1 MADSPAVPRV
11 VLALL
16 SVLAGYVDSRTFL
29 ALFGLF
35 VAHVTGSF
43 GLAGT
48 QLVAAEPGRWVKLLA
63 MPVFLLACVVTTLM
77 VGSDWR
83 RRRPALA
90 AVLWLETAL
99 LAGLFIALL
108 VGTPLRG
115 PDTPAGLCA
124 SVCGLA
130 AMGVQSAFVRLILSG
145 PSTNVMTTNTTQLA
159 IEVTKLALAWRA
171 WRAQPADPAIAAELA
186 RAPVQFNALWPV
198 VLGFLTGTITGAF
211 AYAHFDLWS
220 VSAAVA
226 LAAGLALW
234 ARVSQAQRPA
244 PYLGARAA

>member
-1 MADSPAVPRV
+1 MANSPAVPGV

-16 SVLAGYVDSRTFL
+16 SVLAGYVDSCTFL

-43 GLAGT
+43 VLAGT

-63 MPVFLLACVVTTLM
+63 MPVFLLACVVTTMM
-77 VGSDWR
+77 VGSDSR

-90 AVLWLETAL
+90 KTAL

-108 VGTPLRG
+108 AGTPLRG
-115 PDTPAGLCA
+115 PDTPAGPCA

-130 AMGVQSAFVRLILSG
+130 AMGVQIAFVRPILSG
-145 PSTNVMTTNTTQLA
+145 PSTNVMTTNTTQFA

-171 WRAQPADPAIAAELA
+171 WRAQPADPAIGAELA
-186 RAPVQFNALWPV
+186 RARVQLNALWPV

>member
-11 VLALL
+11 VPALL
-16 SVLAGYVDSRTFL
+16 SVLAGYVDSCTFL

-35 VAHVTGSF
+35 VAQVTGSF
-43 GLAGT
+43 VLVGT
-48 QLVAAEPGRWVKLLA
+48 QLVAAESGRWVKLLA
-63 MPVFLLACVVTTLM
+63 IPVFVLACVVTTVI
-77 VGSDWR
+77 VGNDPR
-83 RRRPALA
+83 RRGAALG

-124 SVCGLA
+124 SVFGLA

-145 PSTNVMTTNTTQLA
+145 PSTNVMTTNTTQLV
-159 IEVTKLALAWRA
+159 IEMTKLALAWRA
-171 WRAQPADPAIAAELA
+171 QRAQPADRAIAAELA
-186 RAPVQFNALWPV
+186 RARAQLNALWRV
-198 VLGFLTGTITGAF
+198 VLGFLAGTITGAF
-211 AYAHFDLWS
+211 AYARFDLWC

-226 LAAGLALW
+226 LAGGLALW
-234 ARVSQAQRPA
+234 TRVGQARRSA
-244 PYLGARAA
+244 P